1 MTASP
6 GAPSRPAGRSSRMQF
21 SQDRIVLMIAALI
34 FTLFALTLRGFATP
48 KNLLSLLQSV
58 SILGVLSIGMSLTI
72 IGRGI
77 DLAMIS
83 TMAMSVSWVLFLA
96 ANGVSLGQALL
107 YGYLFVLCIGL
118 VMGWLI
124 AYVEVPAIFAT
135 LAMTSVI
142 YGFTRV
148 AFVDIDLVFLP
159 PEVKWIQD
167 IGGGYVLGIP
177 VPVVAFAGV
186 ALLGHLFLTHVRHGV
201 YLRGMGDNPAAARI
215 AGFPNR
221 PMIVLQYLMSASVAF
236 VAGLLM
242 ASLVGTMNTRLVNST
257 MIYDVILVVVL
268 GGVVLS
274 GGRGGVFNVIVGTVL
289 IGILLNGMT
298 IMDLGYSVQNLL
310 KGAILLIAILVDSY
324 LNPRDEQTSQQGD
337 I

>member
-6 GAPSRPAGRSSRMQF
+6 SASSGPAGRSSRLQF
-21 SQDRIVLMIAALI
+21 SQDRIVLTIAALI
-34 FTLFALTLRGFATP
+34 FGLFSVTLRGFADSG
-48 KNLLSLLQSV
+48 NLLSLLQSV

-83 TMAMSVSWVLFLA
+83 TMAMSVSWVLFLT
-96 ANGVSLGQALL
+96 ANGVSIGPALL
-107 YGYLFVLCIGL
+107 YGYVFVLCIGL

-124 AYVEVPAIFAT
+124 AYAEVPAIFAT

-159 PEVKWIQD
+159 PEIKWIQD
-167 IGGGYVLGIP
+167 IGGGYILGIP
-177 VPVVAFAGV
+177 VLVVAFAGV
-186 ALLGHLFLTHVRHGV
+186 ALLGHLFLTFVRHGV

-221 PMIVLQYLMSASVAF
+221 PMIVLQYLISSSVAF
-236 VAGLLM
+236 AAGLLM
-242 ASLVGTMNTRLVNST
+242 VSLVGTMNTRLVNST

-298 IMDLGYSVQNLL
+298 IMDLAYSVQNLI

>member
-6 GAPSRPAGRSSRMQF
+6 SASSGPAGRSSRLQF
-21 SQDRIVLMIAALI
+21 SQDRIVLTIAALI
-34 FTLFALTLRGFATP
+34 FGLFSVTLRGFADSG
-48 KNLLSLLQSV
+48 NLLSLLQSV

-83 TMAMSVSWVLFLA
+83 TMAMSVSWVLFLT
-96 ANGVSLGQALL
+96 ANGVSIGPALL
-107 YGYLFVLCIGL
+107 YGYVFVLCIGL

-124 AYVEVPAIFAT
+124 AYAEVPAIFAT

-159 PEVKWIQD
+159 PEIKWIQD
-167 IGGGYVLGIP
+167 IGGGYILGIP

-186 ALLGHLFLTHVRHGV
+186 ALLGHLFLTFVRHGV

-221 PMIVLQYLMSASVAF
+221 PMIVLQYLISSSVAF
-236 VAGLLM
+236 AAGLLM
-242 ASLVGTMNTRLVNST
+242 VSLVGTMNTRLVNST

-298 IMDLGYSVQNLL
+298 IMDLAYSVQNLI